1 MNDTVTFLP
10 GSHLLTA
17 VTRAQEEAV
26 GLLDSPAPRAAL
38 VPDDFDGLPQNEGRA
53 SNWKGVPVAVDLGDA
68 TKLGQ
73 HRGLGPRRES
83 TPVGCDDGRPAD
95 DAPTDDAGLG
105 DLAAEPQLPSG
116 HESLVPVRETSL
128 IRLSDAKEHARRLRV
143 VRQWLDLR
151 GQGVAQ
157 HSAAKVLGVSGPTL
171 CRWTQTYE
179 RDGADALAPGWARCG
194 DRPDYTPTDYE
205 IARVR
210 EVYVK
215 LSESRVRGRGRGSSK
230 VTAFRLVASGD
241 DPCITAAFRQTVLRR
256 TARTLPP
263 SWERLLDTPSSVLAH
278 VRDRSSTFS
287 AYISTPRGLHY
298 VDALGQEKP
307 LRAGTI
313 LESDDGTVNFP
324 VVVPWPYGG
333 DACSDK
339 FGVRV
344 GRFQFLPVVDVR
356 TRFCPLWHFV
366 IRSKSSYRGEDIV
379 ALFGECFAGIGM
391 PEALRLERGSWES
404 NIVRDAL
411 GLAGVPSVPAWESKQ
426 KNAVENFFD
435 RVWTPLSLAPGDVG
449 RFRGDNA
456 ENTALLAQCEAGRR
470 DPRQHFLSVEQ
481 ATEAMGRAVAFVN
494 GEPLETRAW
503 GRWVPQA
510 LWEKQTAEKP
520 LPRLPENLRIFF
532 SRERREWTVRKGAVG
547 GKVETPNLSFPV
559 WFQHESLWEFEG
571 CKVRCYFDP
580 FTPQVRGMIVLVDA
594 WRSYQ
599 PGHVIAEAVEA
610 LELPPQAILADGWKD
625 DEAARSLAVRKAMAK
640 AVRTESWNWKG
651 GRRSEARDGFGQV
664 ATISRDGRDAT
675 AAKPVPGAPI
685 NARATSPGAKRSSR
699 ETTPVSLDDLRELDP
714 APAQGRS
721 SSGYAVSMDEL
732 RELE

>member
-1 MNDTVTFLP
+1 MKPEGLSTILP
-10 GSHLLTA
+10 ASPPLAAG
-17 VTRAQEEAV
+17 TRAQHEAV

-38 VPDDFDGLPQNEGRA
+38 VPDDFDGLPTHDRALGATWPVLPSDGGHRGYQPEG
-53 SNWKGVPVAVDLGDA
+53 AVDPREVDPMGGEIRIPDRDA
-68 TKLGQ
+68 ATDSNRTANHAESQ
-73 HRGLGPRRES
+73 GP
-83 TPVGCDDGRPAD
+83 
-95 DAPTDDAGLG
+95 
-105 DLAAEPQLPSG
+105 
-116 HESLVPVRETSL
+116 L
-128 IRLSDAKEHARRLRV
+128 IRLSDAKEHARRLRI
-143 VRQWLDLR
+143 VRQWLGLR
-151 GQGVAQ
+151 VQGVNQ
-157 HSAAKVLGVSGPTL
+157 GSAAKVLGISGPTL

-179 RDGADALAPGWARCG
+179 RDGAEALAPGWSRCG
-194 DRPDYTPTDYE
+194 DKPDYTPTDYE

-241 DPCITAAFRQTVLRR
+241 DPLVTAAFRQTVLRR

-263 SWERLLDTPSSVLAH
+263 SWERLLETPSSVLAH

-287 AYISTPRGLHY
+287 TYISTPRGLHY
-298 VDALGQEKP
+298 VDAFGNEKP

-313 LESDDGTVNFP
+313 WESDDGTVNFP

-344 GRFQFLPVVDVR
+344 GRFQFLPIVDVR
-356 TRFCPLWHFV
+356 TRFCPQWHFV
-366 IRSKSSYRGEDIV
+366 IRSKGSYRGEDIV
-379 ALFGECFAGIGM
+379 ALFGEAFSSVGM

-404 NIVRDAL
+404 HIVRDAL
-411 GLAGVPSVPAWESKQ
+411 ALAGVPTVPAWESKQ

-456 ENTALLAQCEAGRR
+456 ENTALLSQCEAGRR
-470 DPRQHFLSVEQ
+470 DPRQSFLSVEQ
-481 ATEAMGRAVAFVN
+481 AVEAMGRAVSFVN
-494 GEPLETRAW
+494 GEPMESRAW

-510 LWEKQTAEKP
+510 LFEQQIAERP

-547 GKVETPNLSFPV
+547 GRVETPQLAFPV
-559 WFQHESLWEFEG
+559 WFQHEALWEFEG

-580 FTPQVRGMIVLVDA
+580 FTTQVRGTIVLCDA

-599 PGHVIAEAVEA
+599 AGHVIAEAVEA
-610 LELPPQAILADGWKD
+610 LELPPQAILADGWQD
-625 DEAARSLAVRKAMAK
+625 DDAARSLATRKAMAK
-640 AVRTESWNWKG
+640 AVRTESWHWRG

-664 ATISRDGRDAT
+664 ATISRDGRPALAGKQVTGGDSTTPRPLPARPARPSRDT
-675 AAKPVPGAPI
+675 A
-685 NARATSPGAKRSSR
+685 
-699 ETTPVSLDDLRELDP
+699 PVSLSDLRELDP

-721 SSGYAVSMDEL
+721 SSGYAVSMEEL
-732 RELE
+732 SELG